1 MMKRSRVFFAF
12 MSSFWLGVLILCQA
26 MAVSCQAREESG
38 SQEEETAELKE
49 GETAD
54 LKESVVNFEL
64 HQAELFAER
73 SSHTNAWA
81 DFDNDGDLDLFVGFG
96 GKPSRPNALYQNDG
110 GKFTDVAGQVG
121 VADTEQTRSV
131 GWGDYNA
138 DGHLDLYVGFSG
150 GSQTGP
156 SFIGNRLYRNDGDG
170 KYFTDVTQSV
180 GLELEAGGV
189 SRQISFVDY
198 DNDGDVDL
206 FVAFRGRPDH
216 LFRND
221 DGKFT
226 DVTKSMRDDPGS
238 SMGAVW
244 FDFDEDGDLD
254 MYLANMDGYANCF
267 YRNDGGSFVE
277 VAQELGLDTGGR
289 EIAKEPGSHDFGSIR
304 PDLIDYDNDG
314 DLDIYMTNLGTVDGL
329 YRNDGNG
336 QFVNVSD
343 QVGLTNDGYRGTAT
357 WADFD
362 NDGRIDVYVL
372 GTVYRNEGNAFRDVT
387 PSVVSENVGGYGVQS
402 ADFDGDGDMDLAFSS
417 RNHYL
422 FRNLLGE
429 DARRRSL
436 QVLVLDGKGHYTR
449 AGSEVRLYRAGT
461 RNLLG
466 TRIVETGSG
475 YGSHNAIPVHFGLG
489 EEGLVDVEITTMTP
503 TGRKVG
509 RLSNVDPG
517 SQAGSAIT
525 VKVDADGQ
533 VVE

>member
-1 MMKRSRVFFAF
+1 M
-12 MSSFWLGVLILCQA
+12 
-26 MAVSCQAREESG
+26 
-38 SQEEETAELKE
+38 
-49 GETAD
+49 
-54 LKESVVNFEL
+54 
-64 HQAELFAER
+64 
-73 SSHTNAWA
+73 
-81 DFDNDGDLDLFVGFG
+81 
-96 GKPSRPNALYQNDG
+96 
-110 GKFTDVAGQVG
+110 G

-170 KYFTDVTQSV
+170 KHFTDVTQSV

-387 PSVVSENVGGYGVQS
+387 PSVVSRGNVGGYGVQS
-402 ADFDGDGDMDLAFSS
+402 ADFDGLMEIWTLAPVSS

-422 FRNLLGE
+422 FRNLLGTKTPVAVLCRCSFSME
-429 DARRRSL
+429 TMPLHARRL
-436 QVLVLDGKGHYTR
+436 
-449 AGSEVRLYRAGT
+449 GSTALPGRNHGICSEHESWRRVRVTAPKTPSPFTSDWERK
-461 RNLLG
+461 
-466 TRIVETGSG
+466 
-475 YGSHNAIPVHFGLG
+475 
-489 EEGLVDVEITTMTP
+489 GLVSSWKSSYGMTF
-503 TGRKVG
+503 
-509 RLSNVDPG
+509 LSVLCDKLFAAEFPELMG
-517 SQAGSAIT
+517 P
-525 VKVDADGQ
+525 
-533 VVE
+533 EE

>member
-1 MMKRSRVFFAF
+1 MMKRFHAF
-12 MSSFWLGVLILCQA
+12 KSLSWLGLVVLCQA
-26 MAVSCQAREESG
+26 MAASACVGEEGG
-38 SQEEETAELKE
+38 SQKGDKAASKV
-49 GETAD
+49 
-54 LKESVVNFEL
+54 SVVNFEL
-64 HQAELFAER
+64 HQPDLFGEKN
-73 SSHTNAWA
+73 SHTNAWA
-81 DFDNDGDLDLFVGFG
+81 DFDNDGDLDLYVGFG
-96 GKPSRPNALYQNDG
+96 GKPSRPNALYRNDG
-110 GKFTDVAGQVG
+110 GKFTDVASQVG
-121 VADTEQTRSV
+121 LADTEQTRSV

-170 KYFTDVTQSV
+170 KHFTNVTESV
-180 GLELEAGGV
+180 GLELPAGGV

-206 FVAFRGRPDH
+206 FVAFRDLPDH

-267 YRNDGGSFVE
+267 YRNDDGRFVE

-289 EIAKEPGSHDFGSIR
+289 EIAEEPGSHAFGSIR

-314 DLDIYMTNLGTVDGL
+314 DLDIYMTNLGTVDAL
-329 YRNDGNG
+329 YRNDGKG
-336 QFVNVSD
+336 RFVNVSD
-343 QVGLTNDGYRGTAT
+343 KVGLTNDGYRGTAT

-372 GTVYRNEGNAFRDVT
+372 GTVYRNERNGFRDVT
-387 PSVVSENVGGYGVQS
+387 PSVVKENAGGYGVLS
-402 ADFDGDGDMDLAFSS
+402 ADFDGDGGMDLAFSS

-422 FRNLLGE
+422 FRNLPGDE
-429 DARRRSL
+429 GRRRSL

-449 AGSEVRLYRAGT
+449 AGSEVRIYEAGT

-475 YGSHNAIPVHFGLG
+475 YGSHNAVPVHFGLG
-489 EEGLVDVEITTMTP
+489 DEGRVDVEITTMTRK
-503 TGRKVG
+503 GRKVA

-517 SQAGSAIT
+517 SQSGAVIT
-525 VKVDADGQ
+525 VKVEADGRM
-533 VVE
+533 VR